1 MYMMLQIF
9 MAAKL
14 DAMSKM
20 WLSLIGIGLMVVAAL
35 IITFARTKTKG
46 WIRVVLT
53 LFAIV
58 LLIYGLISGLISI
71 L

>member
-1 MYMMLQIF
+1 MCVLIQAYA
-9 MAAKL
+9 AAKL

-20 WLSLIGIGLMVVAAL
+20 WVSLIGIGLMVIAAL

-46 WIRVVLT
+46 WVRFVLT
-53 LFAIV
+53 LAAII
-58 LLIYGLISGLISI
+58 LLLYGFLCGLLAI